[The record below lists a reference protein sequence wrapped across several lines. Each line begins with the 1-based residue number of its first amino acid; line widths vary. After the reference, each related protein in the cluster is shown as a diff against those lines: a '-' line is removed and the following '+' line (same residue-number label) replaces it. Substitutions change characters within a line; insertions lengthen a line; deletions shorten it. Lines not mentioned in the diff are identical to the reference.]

1 MNRTT
6 PIRVFAATHNQVT
19 IWGLKALL
27 ESSPNPMNWVGSHP
41 VDAGLPAEIQR
52 RKPDIV
58 ISDAGLIGKAF
69 DLPAQLIEQGIGL
82 LILSA
87 TRELT
92 ELETLIRAG
101 ARGVVHMG
109 EPVGTLLGAIEQV
122 AKARFWL
129 PSELSDRMLCKAI
142 GGPLAPK
149 VSPEELLIGQLTARE
164 RHIIAPLARNPEAK
178 AFTLGTLLEI
188 SECTVRNHLSMIYRK
203 LQIRGRAALVMFA
216 NRHHLA

>member
-1 MNRTT
+1 MNSTT

-27 ESSPNPMNWVGSHP
+27 ESSARPMQWVGSHP
-41 VDAGLPAEIQR
+41 VDSGLLTEIQR
-52 RKPDIV
+52 RKPNIV
-58 ISDAGLIGKAF
+58 ISDAGMIGKAF
-69 DLPAQLIEQGIGL
+69 DLPAQLVAQDIGL

-87 TRELT
+87 TRDLT

-122 AKARFWL
+122 AKSCFWL
-129 PSELSDRMLCKAI
+129 PHELSDRMLCKAI

-149 VSPEELLIGQLTARE
+149 VSPEELRIGQLTARE
-164 RHIIAPLARNPEAK
+164 RHIISALARNPEAK

-203 LQIRGRAALVMFA
+203 LEIRGRAALVMFA